1 MRCPRCQHENRPQ
14 AKFCEECASPLARTC
29 PNCGALAS
37 PTAKFCSECGQP
49 LAGPTGTP
57 VRFASPEAYTPRHL
71 AERILTSKAALGG
84 ERKQVTV
91 LFADMKG
98 SMELLADRD
107 PEEARKILDPVLELM
122 MEAVHRY
129 EGTVNQ
135 VMGDGIMALF
145 GAPVAHEDHAVRAC
159 YAALDMQAAV
169 RRSSEGVHRSHAIGV
184 QIRVGLNSGEVVVRA
199 IDSDLHVDYAAIG
212 QTTHLAARMEQLASP
227 GNTLLTGNTLR
238 LAEGYVEV
246 RPLGPVPV
254 KGVETPIDVYEMVG
268 TGPRRSRLHAAEA
281 RGLTPLVG
289 RQSELDLLRQALER
303 AAASR
308 GQIVVLV
315 GEAGVGKSRL
325 VWEVTHS
332 RQTHGWLILESRSV
346 SYGKATPYLPV
357 ISLLRGYLEIEDRD
371 NHDEVQQKVSS
382 KLRTLD
388 ETLKPTAPA
397 LLSLLDIPVQ
407 DIHWRTLEPP
417 QRRQRTLDAIKR
429 ILLRESQAQP
439 LLLVVEDLQWIDS
452 ETQALLD
459 SLVESLPT
467 ARILLLV
474 NYRPEYQD
482 GWVSKT
488 YYTRLQ
494 LDALA
499 PDDTEDF
506 LRALIGAD
514 PALQPLNRLLVERTE
529 GNPFFLE
536 ESVRTLVE
544 TKALVGDRGAYRLAA
559 ALPRIEVPA
568 TVQAVLAARI
578 DRLPAEEKWLLQS
591 AAVIGKDVPFRLL
604 QTIADE
610 PDEVV
615 GRRLAHLR
623 AAEFLYEARLD
634 PDLEFTF
641 KHALTHDVAYQTL
654 LHEQQRTLHV
664 KIVKAIEESCADRL
678 IEQVERLAYHAVR
691 GEVWGKAFDYLR
703 EAGSKAAGRS
713 AHREAVAHFQRG
725 LDVLQHLP
733 QTRQSREAAIDLRFA
748 CRSSLLPLGEVDRI
762 LDHLRE
768 AEALAHALGDQYRL
782 GWVATYMAIHF
793 SMSGQNEQGLASGH
807 RAVVIATAT
816 DDVPLQ
822 VVASSYLGQA
832 QYRAGEY
839 RLAADR
845 LRWSVASLTGDLI
858 RERFGQAA
866 LPAVYARTLLALS
879 LGELGEFPESTA
891 RADEAIQI
899 AEALDH
905 PFSLGLAFHGTG
917 RLHVC
922 HGDPQRA
929 IAVLERGLDLC
940 RARVVGYWVPLICSS
955 LGVAYVMCGRLAE
968 TVPLLEQALEG
979 LPSAQMMI
987 YQPLLLVSVS
997 EICLLAGR
1005 TDEASRH
1012 AEQAVRVSRE
1022 RMDRGTQ
1029 AHAFRL
1035 LGETASHRDPP
1046 DAEQAA
1052 GYYRQAL
1059 TLATDLGMRPLVAHC
1074 HLGLGKL
1081 YRRTGEREQ
1090 ARDHLTTATTMYR
1103 EMDMRF
1109 WLEQA
1114 EAEMRAFG

>member
-1 MRCPRCQHENRPQ
+1 MQCPRCQHENRPQ
-14 AKFCEECASPLARTC
+14 AKFCEECATPLARTC
-29 PNCGALAS
+29 TNCGTALS
-37 PTAKFCSECGQP
+37 PTAKFCPECAHPVVIGNQP
-49 LAGPTGTP
+49 
-57 VRFASPEAYTPRHL
+57 RFDSPETYTPKHL
-71 AERILTSKAALGG
+71 AEKILTSKVALEG

-98 SMELLADRD
+98 SMELLANRD
-107 PEEARKILDPVLELM
+107 PEQARKILDPVLELM

-169 RRSSEGVHRSHAIGV
+169 RRYDAGVHRSHGV
-184 QIRVGLNSGEVVVRA
+184 GAQIRIGLNSGEVVVRA
-199 IDSDLHVDYAAIG
+199 IGSDLRMDYSAVG
-212 QTTHLAARMEQLASP
+212 QTTHLAARMEQLANP
-227 GNTLLTGNTLR
+227 GSTVLTTDTLR

-246 RPLGPVPV
+246 RPIGPVPV
-254 KGVETPIDVYEMVG
+254 KGVEKPIEVYEMVG

-289 RQSELDLLRQALER
+289 RESELDLLRQALGR

-332 RQTHGWLILESRSV
+332 HRTHGWLILESRSV
-346 SYGKATPYLPV
+346 SYGKATPYLPL
-357 ISLLRGYLEIEDRD
+357 ISLLKGYLGIQDRD
-371 NHDEVQQKVSS
+371 NHDEVRQKVSR
-382 KLRTLD
+382 KLSALDGTL
-388 ETLKPTAPA
+388 EPTAPA
-397 LLSLLDIPVQ
+397 LLSLLDVPVR
-407 DIHWRTLEPP
+407 DRHWQTLEPP
-417 QRRQRTLDAIKR
+417 QRRQRTLDAIR
-429 ILLRESQAQP
+429 HLLLRESQAQP
-439 LLLVVEDLQWIDS
+439 LLLVFEDLHWIDS
-452 ETQALLD
+452 ETQAFLD
-459 SLVESLPT
+459 GLVESLPT

-482 GWVSKT
+482 AWVRKT
-488 YYTRLQ
+488 YYTRLR

-499 PDDTEDF
+499 PEDTEDF

-514 PALQPLNRLLVERTE
+514 PALHPLNQLLVERTD

-544 TKALVGDRGAYRLAA
+544 TKALVGERGAYRLVAQ
-559 ALPRIEVPA
+559 LPSVQVPA
-568 TVQAVLAARI
+568 TVQAVVAARI
-578 DRLPAEEKWLLQS
+578 DRLPAKEKWLIQC
-591 AAVIGKDVPFRLL
+591 AAVIGKDVPARLL
-604 QTIADE
+604 QTVADE
-610 PDEVV
+610 PEEVV

-623 AAEFLYEARLD
+623 DAEFLYEARLQ
-634 PDLEFTF
+634 PDLAFTF

-654 LHEQQRTLHV
+654 LREQQRTLHA
-664 KIVKAIEESCADRL
+664 KIVTAIEESYADRL

-703 EAGSKAAGRS
+703 EAGGKAAGRS
-713 AHREAVAHFQRG
+713 AHREAVAHFERA
-725 LDVLQHLP
+725 LDVLPHLLP
-733 QTRQSREAAIDLRFA
+733 TRESREAAIDVRFA
-748 CRSSLLPLGEVDRI
+748 CRSSLLPLGEVGRI

-768 AEALAHALGDQYRL
+768 AEALAQTLGDQCRL

-793 SMSGQNEQGLASGH
+793 SMIGQNEQALASGH
-807 RAVVIATAT
+807 RAVAIAAAT

-822 VVASSYLGQA
+822 VVASSYLAQA

-839 RLAADR
+839 RLATDR
-845 LRWSVASLTGDLI
+845 LRWSVASLTGDRI
-858 RERFGQAA
+858 RQRFGQAA
-866 LPAVYARTLLALS
+866 LPAVYARALLALS
-879 LGELGEFPESTA
+879 LAELGEFSEGAA
-891 RADEAIQI
+891 RAEEAIQI
-899 AEALDH
+899 AQALDH

-922 HGDPQRA
+922 QGDLQGA
-929 IAVLERGLDLC
+929 IAVLERGLDAC
-940 RARVVGYWVPLICSS
+940 RARVIGYWIPLISS
-955 LGVAYVMCGRLAE
+955 ALGLAYAMCCRQAE
-968 TVPLLEQALEG
+968 ALPLLDQALEL
-979 LPSAQMMI
+979 LPSAQMTI

-997 EICLLAGR
+997 ETSLLAGR
-1005 TDEASRH
+1005 TEEATRH

-1022 RMDRGTQ
+1022 RGDRGTQ

-1035 LGETASHRDPP
+1035 LGEIASHPTPP
-1046 DAEQAA
+1046 DVGMAEAR
-1052 GYYRQAL
+1052 YREAMAL
-1059 TLATDLGMRPLVAHC
+1059 ADDLGMRPLVAHC

-1081 YRRTGEREQ
+1081 YRRTSQRDQ
-1090 ARDHLTTATTMYR
+1090 AQEHLTTAAPMYR
-1103 EMDMRF
+1103 EMEMTY
-1109 WLEQA
+1109 WLEKA
-1114 EAEMRAFG
+1114 EAELK

>member
-1 MRCPRCQHENRPQ
+1 
-14 AKFCEECASPLARTC
+14 
-29 PNCGALAS
+29 
-37 PTAKFCSECGQP
+37 
-49 LAGPTGTP
+49 
-57 VRFASPEAYTPRHL
+57 
-71 AERILTSKAALGG
+71 
-84 ERKQVTV
+84 
-91 LFADMKG
+91 
-98 SMELLADRD
+98 
-107 PEEARKILDPVLELM
+107 
-122 MEAVHRY
+122 
-129 EGTVNQ
+129 
-135 VMGDGIMALF
+135 MALF

-968 TVPLLEQALEG
+968 TVPMLEQALEG

>member
-1 MRCPRCQHENRPQ
+1 MQCPRCHAENRPQ
-14 AKFCEECASPLARTC
+14 AKFCEECATPLARTC
-29 PNCGALAS
+29 SNCGTALS
-37 PTAKFCSECGQP
+37 PTAKFCPECAHPVVTANQP
-49 LAGPTGTP
+49 GFG
-57 VRFASPEAYTPRHL
+57 SPETYTPKHL
-71 AERILTSKAALGG
+71 AEKILTSKAALEG

-98 SMELLADRD
+98 SMELLANRD
-107 PEEARKILDPVLELM
+107 PEQARKILDPVLELM

-145 GAPVAHEDHAVRAC
+145 GAPLAHEDHAVRAC

-169 RRSSEGVHRSHAIGV
+169 RRYGEEVHRSHGV
-184 QIRVGLNSGEVVVRA
+184 EAQIRIGLNSGEVVVRA
-199 IDSDLHVDYAAIG
+199 IGSDLRMDYSAVG
-212 QTTHLAARMEQLASP
+212 QTTHLAARMEQLANP
-227 GNTLLTGNTLR
+227 GCTLLTTDTLR

-246 RPLGPVPV
+246 RPIGPVPV
-254 KGVETPIDVYEMVG
+254 KGVEKPIDVYEMVG
-268 TGPRRSRLHAAEA
+268 TGPLRSRFHAAEA

-289 RQSELDLLRQALER
+289 RESELDLLRQALGR

-332 RQTHGWLILESRSV
+332 HRTHGWLILESRSV

-357 ISLLRGYLEIEDRD
+357 ISLLRGYLAIQDRD
-371 NHDEVQQKVSS
+371 NHDEVRQKVSS

-388 ETLKPTAPA
+388 ETLEEPTSLA

-407 DIHWRTLEPP
+407 DLRWHTFEPL
-417 QRRQRTLDAIKR
+417 QRRQLTLDAIKR
-429 ILLRESQAQP
+429 LLLRESQAQP
-439 LLLVVEDLQWIDS
+439 LLLVFEDLHWIDS

-459 SLVESLPT
+459 NLVESLPT
-467 ARILLLV
+467 ARILLLA

-482 GWVSKT
+482 GWVRKT
-488 YYTRLQ
+488 YYTRLR
-494 LDALA
+494 LDTLA
-499 PDDTEDF
+499 PEDTEDF

-514 PALQPLNRLLVERTE
+514 PALRPLNRFLMERTE

-544 TKALVGDRGAYRLAA
+544 TKALVGERGAYRLAA
-559 ALPRIEVPA
+559 QLPSVQVPA

-578 DRLPAEEKWLLQS
+578 DRLPAEEKWLLQC
-591 AAVIGKDVPFRLL
+591 AAVIGKDVPSRLL
-604 QTIADE
+604 LTIADE
-610 PDEVV
+610 PEEVV
-615 GRRLAHLR
+615 GRRLAHLQ
-623 AAEFLYEARLD
+623 AAEFLHEVRLQ

-654 LHEQQRTLHV
+654 LHEQQRTLHA
-664 KIVKAIEESCADRL
+664 KIVTAIEESYADRL

-703 EAGSKAAGRS
+703 EAGIKAAGRS
-713 AHREAVAHFQRG
+713 AHREAVAHFERA

-733 QTRQSREAAIDLRFA
+733 ETRESREAAIDVRFA
-748 CRSSLLPLGEVDRI
+748 CRSSLLPLGEVGRI

-768 AEALAHALGDQYRL
+768 AEALAQTLGDQGRL
-782 GWVATYMAIHF
+782 GWVATYLAIHF
-793 SMSGQNEQGLASGH
+793 SMIGQNEQALASGH
-807 RAVVIATAT
+807 RAVAIAAAT
-816 DDVPLQ
+816 DDIPLQ

-839 RLAADR
+839 RLATDR

-879 LGELGEFPESTA
+879 LAELGEFPEGAA
-891 RADEAIQI
+891 RAEEAVQI
-899 AEALDH
+899 AQALDH
-905 PFSLGLAFHGTG
+905 PFSLGLAFHGDG

-922 HGDPQRA
+922 QGDLQRA
-929 IAVLERGLDLC
+929 IAVLERGLDVC
-940 RARVVGYWVPLICSS
+940 RARAIGYWVPLICSS
-955 LGVAYVMCGRLAE
+955 LGLAYVMCRRQAE
-968 TVPLLEQALEG
+968 ALPLLEQALEL
-979 LPSAQMMI
+979 LPSAQMTI

-997 EICLLAGR
+997 ETSLLAGR
-1005 TDEASRH
+1005 TDEATRH

-1022 RMDRGTQ
+1022 RGDRGTQ

-1035 LGETASHRDPP
+1035 LGEIASHPIPP
-1046 DAEQAA
+1046 DVGMAEAR
-1052 GYYRQAL
+1052 YREAMAL
-1059 TLATDLGMRPLVAHC
+1059 ADDLGMRPLVAHC
-1074 HLGLGKL
+1074 HLGLSKL
-1081 YRRTGEREQ
+1081 YRRTGNRQEAQEP
-1090 ARDHLTTATTMYR
+1090 LTVATTMYR
-1103 EMDMRF
+1103 QMGMRF
-1109 WLEQA
+1109 WFEQA
-1114 EAEMRAFG
+1114 EAELRELS